1 MTFGEGRGQ
10 RGEKGGEK
18 IGIGRAVD
26 LVRVPAR
33 GKTTARDM
41 NVSLCLLTRLAHKEI
56 SCSLV
61 MVIVVIFGI
70 FEGKRKQEARR
81 GLVCDTPVS
90 K

>member
-1 MTFGEGRGQ
+1 MSFGGGGGQ
-10 RGEKGGEK
+10 RGEKRREK
-18 IGIGRAVD
+18 IGIGGAVG
-26 LVRVPAR
+26 LVRVPAH

-41 NVSLCLLTRLAHKEI
+41 NDSLCLLTRLAHKGI

-70 FEGKRKQEARR
+70 FEGKRKQEAMG
-81 GLVCDTPVS
+81 GLVCDTSVS